1 MPSIYD
7 LKPRF
12 QALLRPV
19 VSFLASNRV
28 TANQVTLSAVGI
40 SLIAGLCLYRWPTET
55 WALLLIPVTLF
66 IRMALNAIDG
76 LLAREH
82 QMQSHLGAIL
92 NELGD
97 VISDAALYLPFAVIP
112 GIEPA
117 LVVVIVI
124 LATISE
130 MTGVVAVQ
138 IGTQRQYQGPMGKS
152 DRALAFGL
160 LAVLLASSIET
171 GFWINLYLGVVLG
184 LLILTIVNRA
194 RSALAEVNV

>member
-1 MPSIYD
+1 
-7 LKPRF
+7 
-12 QALLRPV
+12 
-19 VSFLASNRV
+19 
-28 TANQVTLSAVGI
+28 
-40 SLIAGLCLYRWPTET
+40 
-55 WALLLIPVTLF
+55 
-66 IRMALNAIDG
+66 
-76 LLAREH
+76 
-82 QMQSHLGAIL
+82 
-92 NELGD
+92 
-97 VISDAALYLPFAVIP
+97 
-112 GIEPA
+112 
-117 LVVVIVI
+117 VIVI

-171 GFWINLYLGVVLG
+171 GLWINLYLGVVLG

>member
-1 MPSIYD
+1 
-7 LKPRF
+7 
-12 QALLRPV
+12 LRPV

-40 SLIAGLCLYRWPTET
+40 SLIAGLCLYRWSTET